1 LTTSRVLRM
10 AVPDLISNSY
20 FPAVA
25 AVELGLLAEEGIR
38 ASLELLFPVTTA
50 AQRLAAGEID
60 LLAGAAHAP
69 LYLEPRWDSVR
80 LAASLAQ
87 HMYWF
92 LVVGQDSPLRH
103 GDLSTLSDLRIGAA
117 PGPDIGLRQLLI
129 ETGGPLED
137 RSIELLRV
145 PGTSGDSVSFG
156 VTAADALAAGT
167 IDAFWANGMGAEV
180 AVRRGGHV
188 IHDAR
193 RDGRPG
199 ADYTFPALMVTRR
212 LAEQEPETVRAAA
225 RAIRRAQHALREDPA
240 IAGWIGGRLFPEME
254 AGLISGII
262 SRDLPWYTPE
272 ITPGAVAGLNAF
284 AQAAGLLT
292 EPAEYDDVV
301 ATCAVEAWC
310 VRANPE
316 SVQ

>member
-1 LTTSRVLRM
+1 VTTSRVLRV

-25 AVELGLLAEEGIR
+25 AVELGLLAEEGVP

-50 AQRLAAGEID
+50 AQRLVEGEID

-69 LYLEPRWDSVR
+69 LYVQPRWDSVK

-92 LVVGQDSPLRH
+92 LVVGQDSSLRH
-103 GDLSTLSDLRIGAA
+103 GDLATLSDLRIGAA

-137 RSIELLRV
+137 RSIELLPV

-156 VTAADALAAGT
+156 VTAANALAAGT

-180 AVRRGGHV
+180 ALRRGGRV

-193 RDGRPG
+193 RDGLPG

-212 LAEQEPETVRAAA
+212 LAEQEPEIVRAAA
-225 RAIRRAQHALREDPA
+225 RAIGRAQQVLREDPA
-240 IAGWIGGRLFPEME
+240 VAGWIGGRLFPALE

-272 ITPGAVAGLNAF
+272 ITPSAVAGLNAF

-292 EPAEYDDVV
+292 EPAKYEDVV
-301 ATCAVEAWC
+301 ATCAVEAWHLP
-310 VRANPE
+310 ASSE

>member
-1 LTTSRVLRM
+1 MTASRVLQL

-25 AVELGLLAEEGIR
+25 AVELGLLAQEGVE
-38 ASLELLFPVTTA
+38 AELQLLFPVTTA
-50 AQRLAAGEID
+50 VRRLVEGEID

-69 LYLEPRWDSVR
+69 LYLEPRWNAVQ

-92 LVVGQDSPLRH
+92 LVVGPDSPVRP
-103 GDLSTLSDLRIGAA
+103 GDLPWLSGVRIGAA

-137 RSIELLRV
+137 RGIELVPV
-145 PGTSGDSVSFG
+145 PGASAQSVSFG

-180 AVRRGGHV
+180 AVRRGGRV

-193 RDGRPG
+193 RDGLPG

-212 LAEQEPETVRAAA
+212 MAAQEPETVRAAA
-225 RAIRRAQHALREDPA
+225 RAIGRAQQALREDPA
-240 IAGWIGGRLFPEME
+240 VAARIGGRLFPDME
-254 AGLISGII
+254 ASLISGII

-272 ITPGAVAGLNAF
+272 ITPGAVAGLNSF
-284 AQAAGLLT
+284 AQSAGLLT
-292 EPAEYDDVV
+292 DSARYEDVV
-301 ATCAVEAWC
+301 ATCAVDAWH
-310 VRANPE
+310 
-316 SVQ
+316 VQGTSEPVQ